1 MTTPEQNTNQELPPL
16 IPSWSLLALAAAAFA
31 IFGIAMFLGWDLV
44 IAIGAGAVAII
55 MLFVWAIMFPQE
67 LLDLIKGRSFIFG
80 ASGLIVVILLLFAAG
95 LIYAVV
101 DSRNLSYDFSERD
114 IYSLDTEVRDVL
126 TQMSADPTVPSVYIL
141 GFYNVSQAGERDRI
155 EVLFND
161 MVATSGGKIIGYQF
175 IDPNLEPVRTQQY
188 LNPENLPEPPQT
200 PQLVVAGVD
209 PVTGGPSI
217 DNFEV
222 ASLGNDPNAQF
233 NILNSI
239 LKLGTTGDFRAYFL
253 AIEGGVDLE
262 AAGDFGGN
270 GFASDLEDKEWTVEQ
285 ISPLEISGESPS
297 VTLDDPTA
305 NAEIL
310 VIAGGTEPLNEETL
324 AAIQAYTA
332 NGGDLIVLGDINTQG
347 AVTTAQAENF
357 SNFLWETYGVRL
369 NSDLVLDPSQTI
381 SRFEIY
387 SSSYG
392 AHPITT
398 NFTAADDWLV
408 YEGAHSIQISP
419 TPPTGVTITTL
430 ANTSGEAYSKA
441 NFDFTRDVT
450 SAELAF
456 AEGDVRGVTPLAV
469 AVENANTG
477 SRLVL
482 IGSEAL
488 LLNQYRQFREV
499 QSPEF
504 VLESV
509 IWASEAQNFASEIA
523 NIIPEP
529 PESDPPVFIT
539 PEQGQWMS
547 LVALCL
553 LPIGLL
559 GLGVFVWWLQR
570 PKTTN

>member
-16 IPSWSLLALAAAAFA
+16 IPSWSLLAVAAASFVVFAF
-31 IFGIAMFLGWDLV
+31 AMFLGWDIVVV
-44 IAIGAGAVAII
+44 IAAAAVAVI
-55 MLFVWAIMFPQE
+55 MLFVWAVMFPQE

-80 ASGLIVVILLLFAAG
+80 ASGIIVVVLLLFAAG

-101 DSRNLSYDFSERD
+101 KSRNASYDFSQRD
-114 IYSLDTEVRDVL
+114 IYSLDSEVRAVL
-126 TQMSADPTVPSVYIL
+126 GQMAADPTVPSVYIL
-141 GFYNVSQAGERDRI
+141 GFYNVAQAGERDRI

-161 MVATSGGKIIGYQF
+161 MVSTSGGKIIGYQF

-188 LNPENLPEPPQT
+188 LNPENLPTPPQT
-200 PQLVVAGVD
+200 PQLVVAGID

-217 DNFEV
+217 DNFEL
-222 ASLGNDPNAQF
+222 AAIGQNAQF
-233 NILNSI
+233 NILNAI

-253 AIEGGVDLE
+253 AIEGGVDME
-262 AAGDFGGN
+262 AAGDFGGD
-270 GFASDLEDKEWTVEQ
+270 GFASDLEDKDWTVEQ
-285 ISPLEISGESPS
+285 ISPLEIAGTSPS
-297 VTLDDPTA
+297 VTLNDPTA

-310 VIAGGTEPLNEETL
+310 VIAGGTEPLNDETL
-324 AAIQAYTA
+324 TAVQNYTA
-332 NGGDLIVLGDINTQG
+332 NGGDLVVLGDINTQA
-347 AVTTAQAENF
+347 AVTSAQAENF

-387 SSSYG
+387 SQSYG
-392 AHPITT
+392 SHPITT
-398 NFTAADDWLV
+398 GFTDADWLV

-419 TPPTGVTITTL
+419 TPPTGVTITIL

-504 VLESV
+504 VRESV

-529 PESDPPVFIT
+529 PAPDAPVFIT

-553 LPIGLL
+553 LPFGLL

-570 PKTTN
+570 PKAAN